1 MKNEEKIPWKCSLI
15 LCHSKASFK
24 RATGT
29 REENYNM
36 MSLTYSLGQAF
47 QHTAGRNKV
56 SPLTELL
63 KKLL

>member
-1 MKNEEKIPWKCSLI
+1 MKSEEKIPWKCSLK

-24 RATGT
+24 KGT
-29 REENYNM
+29 AHARKITIYF
-36 MSLTYSLGQAF
+36 SSIFPGLGIPDS
-47 QHTAGRNKV
+47 TAGRNEV